1 MSIGVTITF
10 SECSRQDNSYVD
22 FPVIIFCHHES
33 PCERDIKYYMGK
45 YHRNCTPILIK
56 IDNFIN
62 NTVDMPN
69 LDYIIHKSNYMYCTT
84 DCRKTR
90 NIIKNI
96 LRERYNIYPEV
107 CKYSKIVVA
116 VNRMST
122 LK

>member
-1 MSIGVTITF
+1 MSILMILENMLQKHTHCI
-10 SECSRQDNSYVD
+10 S
-22 FPVIIFCHHES
+22 FPVIVFCHYES
-33 PCERDIKYYMGK
+33 PCERDIKYYMSK
-45 YHRNCTPILIK
+45 YHRNCTPVLIK
-56 IDNFIN
+56 IEDFIK
-62 NTVDMPN
+62 NTVDIPN

-90 NIIKNI
+90 NVIKNI

>member
-1 MSIGVTITF
+1 MSILMILENM
-10 SECSRQDNSYVD
+10 SQEHNHYIS
-22 FPVIIFCHHES
+22 FPVIVFCHNES
-33 PCERDIKYYMGK
+33 PCDCDIKYYISK

-56 IDNFIN
+56 IEDFIN
-62 NTVDMPN
+62 NTVDIPD
-69 LDYIIHKSNYMYCTT
+69 LYYIINKSNHMYCTT

-90 NIIKNI
+90 KIIKNI
-96 LRERYNIYPEV
+96 LRDRYNIYPDV